1 MKHQELIDKITA
13 IAEGKGWNVNTE
25 ENNNVVEFTFSQY
38 TDFGQDFSFT
48 AEMRNG
54 DIDTLIEDVDRFYEA
69 YDPDE
74 EASLWIGP
82 DGHGANG
89 APYRISDIVKDMEEA
104 EAMVKELLDTLE
116 TENSNGTFTT

>member
-13 IAEGKGWNVNTE
+13 IAESKGWNVTAE
-25 ENNNVVEFTFSQY
+25 ENGDVVEFTFSQY
-38 TDFGQDFSFT
+38 TDFGQDFSFS
-48 AEMRNG
+48 AELTDG
-54 DIDTLIEDVDRFYEA
+54 DIDTLIEEIDNYYES

-89 APYRISDIVKDMEEA
+89 APYRITDIVKDMEEVDS
-104 EAMVKELLDTLE
+104 MVKDLLDTLE

>member
-13 IAEGKGWNVNTE
+13 IAEGKGWNVTTE
-25 ENNNVVEFTFSQY
+25 ENGDVVEYTFSQY
-38 TDFGQDFSFT
+38 TDFGQDFSFI
-48 AEMRNG
+48 AELTDGN
-54 DIDTLIEDVDRFYEA
+54 IDTLIEEIDNYYES

-82 DGHGANG
+82 DGHGTNG

-104 EAMVKELLDTLE
+104 ESMVKDLLDTLA

>member
-13 IAEGKGWNVNTE
+13 IAESKGWNVTTE
-25 ENNNVVEFTFSQY
+25 ENGDVVEFTFSQY
-38 TDFGQDFSFT
+38 TDFGQDFSFS
-48 AEMRNG
+48 AELTDG
-54 DIDTLIEDVDRFYEA
+54 DIDTLIEEIDNYYES

-89 APYRISDIVKDMEEA
+89 APYRITDIVKDMEEV
-104 EAMVKELLDTLE
+104 ESMVKDLLDTLD